1 MDLLLPQ
8 WFTLLKGW
16 ALDGS
21 ISLAAQ
27 ESFQLDGEP
36 EPLKELISQ
45 WAAGDVA
52 ALPPVELLPAEA
64 MAGAAG
70 AYAIQSGTIY
80 LNADWLLGASPAQ
93 VQAVLSEELG
103 HHLDGLL
110 NTSDTPGDEG
120 ELFAALLH
128 GNGMVSA
135 EQRRR
140 LLTQNDHGSVL
151 LNGELLAVEQAS
163 VVSTPIPVA
172 TPGRTRGEYRNWFA
186 FAALKA
192 DGSVVTW
199 GDPLLGGDSSAVAG
213 QLSSGVSQIFSSSG
227 AFAALKTDGS
237 VVSWGDHNRGGDSSS
252 DYTSVIGGV
261 TGQLSSGV
269 TQIFSNPYAFAALKA
284 DSSVVI
290 WGHPSFGGSS
300 SVVDSQLSSG
310 VAQIFSSGQSFAALK
325 DDGSVVTWGDR
336 INGGNSSAVASRL
349 SSGVTRIFSSEYAFA
364 ALKEDGSVVTWGGG
378 GNSGAVAAQLSS
390 GVTQIFSTDS
400 DFAALKADGSVITWG
415 YPTSGGD
422 SSGVASQLS
431 SGVIQIFSTGRAFAA
446 LKADGSV
453 VTWGD
458 SLLGGISKGVA
469 SRLSSGVTKIFSNV
483 GAFAA
488 LKTDGSVVTWGDPS
502 SGGDSSAVAGQL
514 SSGVNQIFSTG
525 RAFAALMADGS
536 VVTWGHSSNGGDS
549 SGVAGQLTNVMA
561 FANPFTDDRLI
572 IDSLPSITLAASLI
586 PMAEDGAGN
595 LIYTFSRTGSLIS
608 ELTVT
613 YTVAGTATAGS
624 DYTGIDP
631 AAITKSVVFAPGSD
645 TAVVEIDPIAD
656 TVGELDETVALTLL
670 PASGYTIGTT
680 EAVVGTIN
688 NDDRPQITAIT
699 TTGTK
704 LELQFSDAL
713 VTTGLLASRFAATV
727 AGAARSISSWAPVA
741 GDPTRLILTLSG
753 AAPTSSQAIALR
765 YTDLTAADDLTGV
778 VQDTAGND
786 MATIAAPG
794 RNADTFS
801 SAASVTT
808 LASSYTNLILTG
820 TATAGTGNAAANR
833 LTVNQATAIAN
844 VLTGGDGTDTMDG
857 SNGSDIYLIAN
868 AAHHTAAEISDGGSS
883 GRDELRFAATTAG
896 QTLTVFAGDT
906 GLEAVTIG
914 TGTAAAAVTTATT
927 ALSINA
933 AAAPNGLSITGN
945 GGANTLIGT
954 AFLDILTGGVGL
966 DAMDGGDGADLY

>member
-1 MDLLLPQ
+1 
-8 WFTLLKGW
+8 GW

-36 EPLKELISQ
+36 EPLKERISQ
-45 WAAGDVA
+45 WAAGDFER
-52 ALPPVELLPAEA
+52 LPPVELLPAEA

-135 EQRRR
+135 EQRQR
-140 LLTQNDHGSVL
+140 LLAENDHGSVL

-163 VVSTPIPVA
+163 VVSTAIPVA
-172 TPGRTRGEYRNWFA
+172 SPVRTPGEYRNWFA

-213 QLSSGVSQIFSSSG
+213 QLSSGVSQIFSNSG

-400 DFAALKADGSVITWG
+400 DFAALKADGSVVTWGSSIYGGNSSGVASRLSSGVTQIFSTGQAFAALKADGSVITWG

-631 AAITKSVVFAPGSD
+631 AAATRSVVFAPGAA

-656 TVGELDETVALTLL
+656 MVGELDEIVALTLL

-680 EAVVGTIN
+680 EAVVGTIS
-688 NDDRPQITAIT
+688 NDDRPRITGIT

-727 AGAARSISSWAPVA
+727 AGVARSISSWAAVA
-741 GDPTRLILTLSG
+741 GDPTRLTLTLSG
-753 AAPTSSQAIALR
+753 AAPTSSQAITLR
-765 YTDLTAADDLTGV
+765 YTDLTASDDLTGV

-820 TATAGTGNAAANR
+820 TATAGTGNAAAN
-833 LTVNQATAIAN
+833 
-844 VLTGGDGTDTMDG
+844 
-857 SNGSDIYLIAN
+857 
-868 AAHHTAAEISDGGSS
+868 
-883 GRDELRFAATTAG
+883 
-896 QTLTVFAGDT
+896 
-906 GLEAVTIG
+906 
-914 TGTAAAAVTTATT
+914 
-927 ALSINA
+927 
-933 AAAPNGLSITGN
+933 
-945 GGANTLIGT
+945 
-954 AFLDILTGGVGL
+954 
-966 DAMDGGDGADLY
+966 